1 MYGAAEIGSGS
12 ADRGTGSLG
21 RSNSHSTPH
30 SRTRRERGATLV
42 EVVLFILIVGIA
54 LSSVLGMLGF
64 AVGRSADPLV
74 QRQALAIAESLMQE
88 IVAQPFTTD
97 DPDGGTD
104 ATGPEPG
111 EARGSPTAPFDHV
124 NDYQGYAMNG
134 IVDAGG
140 TPIAGLAAYSA
151 QVTVQAQ
158 ALDGIAASDGLLITV
173 SVAGPGGALVTLSG
187 FRAR

>member
-1 MYGAAEIGSGS
+1 MCGAVENGLRT
-12 ADRGTGSLG
+12 ADR
-21 RSNSHSTPH
+21 
-30 SRTRRERGATLV
+30 RRPRLDERVSALLLRAPVNQQRGATLV
-42 EVVLFILIVGIA
+42 EVVLFVLIIGIA
-54 LSSVLGMLGF
+54 LSSVLGTLGF

-97 DPDGGTD
+97 DPDGGAD
-104 ATGPEPG
+104 AAGPESG
-111 EARGSPTAPFDHV
+111 EARGSATAPFDHV
-124 NDYQGYAMNG
+124 NDYHGYAMNG
-134 IVDAGG
+134 VVDAGG

-158 ALDGIAASDGLLITV
+158 ALDGIAANDGLLITV